1 MLAAALGYAAR
12 DWPVF
17 PCAGKVPRTLH
28 GCKDASTDSSHV
40 GEWWGRW
47 PAADV
52 AVATGDGL
60 LVVDVDGQAGADTL
74 HDLERAY
81 DELPQT
87 ICATTG
93 GGGVHYYFA
102 APCGYRSS
110 AGALGPGLDIR
121 AAGGYVIAPPSS
133 HRSGGRYVWDLAP
146 EDTKLAL
153 APGWLLT
160 LLGRANRAAA
170 RPVSEWRAL
179 AAGGATEGARN
190 DSAARLAGH
199 LLARKV
205 DPHVVHALVV
215 AWDAQRNR
223 PPLGEAEITSTVE
236 SIARAELRR
245 RR

>member
-28 GCKDASTDSSHV
+28 GCKDASTDPSHV

-60 LVVDVDGQAGADTL
+60 LVADVDGQAGADTL
-74 HDLERAY
+74 YDLERAY

-93 GGGVHYYFA
+93 GGGMHYYFA

-160 LLGRANRAAA
+160 L
-170 RPVSEWRAL
+170 
-179 AAGGATEGARN
+179 
-190 DSAARLAGH
+190 
-199 LLARKV
+199 
-205 DPHVVHALVV
+205 
-215 AWDAQRNR
+215 AWA
-223 PPLGEAEITSTVE
+223 S
-236 SIARAELRR
+236 
-245 RR
+245 